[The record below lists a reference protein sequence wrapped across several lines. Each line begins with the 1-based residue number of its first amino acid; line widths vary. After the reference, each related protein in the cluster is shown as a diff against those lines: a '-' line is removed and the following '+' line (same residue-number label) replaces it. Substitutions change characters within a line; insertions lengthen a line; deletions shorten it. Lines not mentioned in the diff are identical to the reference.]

1 MKDLIEDIRKKE
13 FQKVYLLCGE
23 EPYLRQLYKK
33 KLTEAVLPEGDTMNL
48 SVYTGKNV
56 DPKAVIDQAEPS
68 GRYRLFQKCQPRAG
82 GLHKV
87 HAGHHLYGL
96 RGRGSGQ
103 EGQAL

>member
-1 MKDLIEDIRKKE
+1 M
-13 FQKVYLLCGE
+13 
-23 EPYLRQLYKK
+23 
-33 KLTEAVLPEGDTMNL
+33 LPEGDTMNL

-56 DPKAVIDQAEPS
+56 DPKAVIDQAETMPFFADK
-68 GRYRLFQKCQPRAG
+68 RLILLEDTWLFQKCQPRAG

-87 HAGHHLYGL
+87 MPDTTLYGL